1 MKNKL
6 IIITGP
12 TAVGKSDTAVRLA
25 KDLDGEIVCADSV
38 QVYKKMNIGSAKITV
53 QEMNDIKHHM
63 LDVVNFDEPFNVARY
78 KEMAKPIVD
87 DIIAR
92 GKVPIMVG
100 GTGFYIGSVLYDVSF
115 EDEEKDENYER
126 YLDEYE
132 KDNGKEALA
141 ELLRAVDEIS
151 YKTIHYNNSKR
162 IKRALMYYHIHKE
175 PISVHNEREKARP
188 SPYDFLY
195 CVLTRDRKNLYEN
208 INKRVDIMMEKGLLH
223 EVKSLKK
230 EGLSEE
236 MTSAAAIGYKEIL
249 AYLDG
254 KCSLEEAVDM
264 IKQNSRRYAKRQ
276 MTWFRREKEA
286 LFIDVEGITREEVLA
301 TIKSML

>member
-12 TAVGKSDTAVRLA
+12 TAVGKSETAVRLA

-38 QVYKKMNIGSAKITV
+38 QIYKKMNIGSAKITV
-53 QEMNDIKHHM
+53 QEMDGIKHHM
-63 LDVVNFDEPFNVARY
+63 IDVVDFDEPFSVARY

-100 GTGFYIGSVLYDVSF
+100 GTGFYIASVLYDVGF
-115 EDEEKDENYER
+115 EDEEVDEEYIK

-132 KDNGKEALA
+132 LKNGKEALA
-141 ELLRAVDEIS
+141 ELLKEIDEVS
-151 YKTIHYNNSKR
+151 YQTIHYNNSKR
-162 IKRALMYYHIHKE
+162 IKRALSYYHIHKE
-175 PISVHNEREKARP
+175 PISVHNEREKNRP

-195 CVLTRDRKNLYEN
+195 CVLTRDRENLYKN
-208 INKRVDIMMEKGLLH
+208 INKRVDIMMEMGLLD
-223 EVKSLKK
+223 EVKKLKD
-230 EGLSEE
+230 EGLIEG
-236 MTSAAAIGYKEIL
+236 MTASVAIGYKEL
-249 AYLDG
+249 LEYLDG
-254 KCSLEEAVDM
+254 KMTLEEATDM

-276 MTWFRREKEA
+276 MTWFRREKNSF
-286 LFIDVEGITREEVLA
+286 FIDVEGINIEKILEL
-301 TIKSML
+301 IKSKL